1 MILVFERLDLCFIL
15 SIIYQVNGA
24 PKPKWTKL
32 SGRRLQNWGTIA
44 LFSLFIGKMGNSY
57 EGKKKNKTK
66 QNKKKTAKNKE
77 ERGLES

>member
-32 SGRRLQNWGTIA
+32 SGRRLQNWGTIT

-66 QNKKKTAKNKE
+66 QNKKKNAKNKE
-77 ERGLES
+77 KRGLES

>member
-32 SGRRLQNWGTIA
+32 SGRRLQNWGTIT
-44 LFSLFIGKMGNSY
+44 LFSLFILEKLERERVTVIGKSYGGN
-57 EGKKKNKTK
+57 KKKTK
-66 QNKKKTAKNKE
+66 QNKQKKKKT
-77 ERGLES
+77 